1 MSRTLP
7 AVRLCPSLVLGAPG
21 GFLACPAPCPRSGSA
36 RPLCWVLQV
45 GGVVGG
51 VAMLVVVMLV
61 RLVVGVGVVGGVA
74 MLVVVMLVRLVVW
87 RCWLW

>member
-1 MSRTLP
+1 MAFWHVPRP
-7 AVRLCPSLVLGAPG
+7 ARGPAL
-21 GFLACPAPCPRSGSA
+21 PAPCVG
-36 RPLCWVLQV
+36 CWVLQV

-74 MLVVVMLVRLVVW
+74 MLVVVMLVRLVLVWLVVW
-87 RCWLW
+87 R